1 MANYPVY
8 SYGSYQNPYYL
19 QPMQGQMNTMP
30 QPQQI
35 PNQMIQPTQMV
46 QPMMQPAQQN
56 PVGNS
61 NQNSGIIWVQNY
73 AAANEYLV
81 AANNAVALWD
91 SSAPYVYLKQADS
104 TGKPTIKVYE
114 LVERD
119 QNQQNAPQQQIQLPD
134 FNQFVKQDDIRGF
147 VSREEL
153 EDIIAER
160 LKKPSKTISK
170 KEEVE

>member
-8 SYGSYQNPYYL
+8 PYGGYQTPYYP
-19 QPMQGQMNTMP
+19 QQMQGQMNTMQ

-35 PNQMIQPTQMV
+35 QSQIVPSPSMV
-46 QPMMQPAQQN
+46 QTVQTPPMNQTLIGSQ
-56 PVGNS
+56 GNS
-61 NQNSGIIWVQNY
+61 MIWVPNF

-91 SSAPYVYLKQADS
+91 QNSPYVYLKQADS

-119 QNQQNAPQQQIQLPD
+119 QNQRGNLQPQVQLPD
-134 FNQFVKQDDIRGF
+134 FGQFVKRDDLRGF
-147 VSREEL
+147 VTRDDLDE
-153 EDIIAER
+153 IISER
-160 LKKPSKTISK
+160 LKKPLKASGK
-170 KEEVE
+170 KEED